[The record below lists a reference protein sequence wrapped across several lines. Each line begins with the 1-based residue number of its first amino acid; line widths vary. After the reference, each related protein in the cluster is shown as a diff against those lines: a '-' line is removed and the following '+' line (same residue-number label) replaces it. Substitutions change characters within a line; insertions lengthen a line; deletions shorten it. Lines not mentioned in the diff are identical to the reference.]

1 MPQTLWHDDDDSSLA
16 ASFERLHTLRQDV
29 DCICLLHSPN
39 NNFQRAFNEQ
49 VLSSRPQVSGGQTR
63 RAGLICQVHTQAG
76 GECTQIERERGR
88 GARIVVRLSAGI
100 PIATQMAFNLKAH
113 RQIYA
118 LDKIKAST

>member
-76 GECTQIERERGR
+76 GECSQREEEEG
-88 GARIVVRLSAGI
+88 GGVVRLSAGI